1 MPIVTLVG
9 ERVAK
14 KGNEF
19 IYLGPS
25 PECKNCKLKTVC
37 FNLKRFRR
45 YRIVGIRNK
54 RHSCNQHDGGVRVVE
69 VEELP
74 IVSSLEGKIKEG
86 SKTKVKII
94 DCKRLDCEN
103 YDICHNPAVE
113 ENRDYKISKVI
124 GEMNCKIGKKLM
136 KVELSEI

>member
-9 ERVAK
+9 ERMAK

-19 IYLGPS
+19 IYLGPN
-25 PECKNCKLKTVC
+25 PDCKNCKLKTVC

-45 YRIVGIRNK
+45 YKIVGIRNK

-74 IVSSLEGKIKEG
+74 LLAGVEGKVREG
-86 SKTKVKII
+86 SKIKIKVL

-103 YDICHNPAVE
+103 FEICHNPAIE
-113 ENRDYKISKVI
+113 GNKDYKVLKILGKM
-124 GEMNCKIGKKLM
+124 ECKLEKDMK
-136 KVELSEI
+136 KVELAEI

>member
-1 MPIVTLVG
+1 VVVVTLVG
-9 ERVAK
+9 ERLAK

-19 IYLGPS
+19 LYLGPN

-45 YRIVGIRNK
+45 YRIVGIREK

-74 IVSSLEGKIKEG
+74 VIAGMEGKVKEG
-86 SKTKVKII
+86 SKVKVKAM

-103 YDICHNPAVE
+103 FEICHNPAIDQNKE
-113 ENRDYKISKVI
+113 Y
-124 GEMNCKIGKKLM
+124 KIGKILGDMKCRLGKRM
-136 KVELSEI
+136 VKVELSEI